1 MAASLDN
8 ETILMSTE
16 RNRYFSLNSLGRHI
30 WESLAEPQTMA
41 DLVDGIQDKFEV
53 DEATARRDLQE
64 FLEVLESRN
73 LVAPQ

>member
-1 MAASLDN
+1 MAASLDD

-16 RNRYFSLNSLGRHI
+16 GNRYFSLNSVGRYI

-41 DLVDGIQDKFEV
+41 NLVDVIQDNFEV
-53 DEATARRDLQE
+53 DTVTARQDVEE

-73 LVAPQ
+73 LVAVQ